1 MEKTSLNEGMMA
13 LILEEEALKQLSSD
27 LAWTEALLEKYQDKV
42 DWEAVCNN
50 SSVLWNV
57 SMLEK
62 FRHKI
67 DWKVLSGSDQ
77 KSILSPEVV
86 SRFAAYWDWNE
97 LSGNS
102 DLPVETI
109 EKMADRIVWKALLNS
124 CHYNDGFFSGEFFR
138 KFEKYIT
145 ASVLKDSNLWDA
157 MVEEKKEELKRSICL
172 G

>member
-1 MEKTSLNEGMMA
+1 MEKTSLNEGIMA
-13 LILEEEALKQLSSD
+13 LILEEEAWKQLSFD
-27 LAWTEALLEKYQDKV
+27 LAWTEPLLEKYQDKV

-67 DWKVLSGSDQ
+67 DWKALSGSAQ
-77 KSILSPEVV
+77 TSILSPEVV
-86 SRFAAYWDWNE
+86 SRFAACWDWNE
-97 LSGNS
+97 LSGNNN
-102 DLPVETI
+102 LPVDTI

-124 CHYNDGFFSGEFFR
+124 YHYNDRFFSSEFFR
-138 KFEKYIT
+138 KFEKHIT